1 MADIASLGIKVTT
14 DGVTQA
20 ADQLDNLDKAGAR
33 AAASQDKLST
43 ASAKTGKSFKSDA
56 YRAQQAA
63 LAQLV
68 GQIDPTVAALDRLDK
83 QQSKLSQFRKAG
95 ILSADDFKTY
105 SAVIDESRTALGRY
119 VDTSG
124 KASMSSKQ
132 LAFAIRGVPAQFTDI
147 ATSLSS
153 GQRPLQVFLQQGGQL
168 KDMFGGVG
176 PAAKALGG
184 YVLGLINPL
193 TIGAATLGTFAYA
206 LNQAE
211 EDQSA
216 FNKALLVSGS
226 YAGKTALQLEAMVS
240 AVASTSDVTQGTARE
255 AIQRATDSGRFA
267 GAQFDLV
274 TRAAARME
282 SATGQSIDS
291 TIKKFEDISKSPV
304 EALLKLNETEHF
316 LTQAQLDR
324 VRALADEGREQDAA
338 AEGARIYA
346 DRLDDIATAA
356 EAARPHLAR
365 MWADAK
371 KGASD
376 AWEETKN
383 FTEFLAAAAD
393 KYKQMPWYKRAT
405 PIGIF
410 GSLYSA
416 EPAQAPSVAP
426 VAGTVDTA
434 KARAYAEFQKEG
446 LQYATKQAKLEHDIA
461 QAKADGLKAGASQLE
476 IDQRIAAI
484 RASYADKVKDPRT
497 PRAKAAPD
505 FRAQALREMQA
516 EIEAEGKLMDQ
527 RLRSSEAVKAYRA
540 SLQDMLA
547 TRQATIDLQVAS
559 VGMGQREIAQK
570 QALIAIDEDYNRQK
584 SSLERQQRNSTS
596 EIDKAGFAEQLA
608 DLKKYHDARVKEET
622 EGFARSAAAQA
633 NGLNG
638 MKAAIAD
645 FMAEQQDQ
653 AGQMRGLT
661 TELIGGFS
669 DAFAQF
675 ASGAESA
682 KKAFGGLI
690 DSMYQQA
697 LKFVANKAIQ
707 GLFDSFSTTGGGSA
721 SSTPGSSAGGWG
733 SIIGNIVN
741 AFATKSANGNVFS
754 SPSLSQYSGQIVSK
768 PTMFAFAHG
777 AGLMGEAGPEAI
789 LPLRR
794 TSQGKLGVEVSG
806 GDSSV
811 RGAVSVNQTI
821 VVQGTINRRTA
832 SQIAQESARKQRIAT
847 ARNG

>member
-1 MADIASLGIKVTT
+1 VDLASLGIQVTT
-14 DGVTQA
+14 SGVTQA
-20 ADQLDNLDKAGAR
+20 ATELDKLDKASTKTEKS
-33 AAASQDKLST
+33 AATISKSFDQNAK
-43 ASAKTGKSFKSDA
+43 SAKELQF
-56 YRAQQAA
+56 A
-63 LAQLV
+63 L
-68 GQIDPTVAALDRLDK
+68 
-83 QQSKLSQFRKAG
+83 
-95 ILSADDFKTY
+95 
-105 SAVIDESRTALGRY
+105 
-119 VDTSG
+119 
-124 KASMSSKQ
+124 
-132 LAFAIRGVPAQFTDI
+132 RGVPAQFTDI

-216 FNKALLVSGS
+216 FNKALLISGS

-410 GSLYSA
+410 GSLYGA

-484 RASYADKVKDPRT
+484 RASYADKVKEPRT
-497 PRAKAAPD
+497 PRAKVAPD

-540 SLQDMLA
+540 GLQDMLA

-596 EIDKAGFAEQLA
+596 EIDKAGFAEQLK
-608 DLKKYHDARVKEET
+608 DLKAYHDARVQIEKEGESRALAARMD
-622 EGFARSAAAQA
+622 GFKGAQA
-633 NGLNG
+633 AV
-638 MKAAIAD
+638 KD
-645 FMAEQQDQ
+645 FVDQQNNM
-653 AGQMRGLT
+653 AGQMEGITSNFLY
-661 TELIGGFS
+661 GFS
-669 DAFAQF
+669 DAFADF
-675 ASGAESA
+675 ADHTKSA
-682 KKAFGGLI
+682 KDAFGSLI
-690 DSMYQQA
+690 DSMERDA
-697 LKFVANKAIQ
+697 LKLVANKAMQ
-707 GLFDSFSTTGGGSA
+707 AVFDSFGAGSTQ
-721 SSTPGSSAGGWG
+721 TPGTTAGGWG
-733 SIIGNIVN
+733 SILSN
-741 AFATKSANGNVFS
+741 FASYFS
-754 SPSLSQYSGQIVSK
+754 SGPGTI
-768 PTMFAFAHG
+768 G
-777 AGLMGEAGPEAI
+777 AGLANGGPASAGSIHPVVENGPEI
-789 LPLRR
+789 LSIGPKSYLLMG
-794 TSQGKLGVEVSG
+794 SQGGHVTPVRDAGGSSG
-806 GDSSV
+806 N
-811 RGAVSVNQTI
+811 RNPTYI
-821 VVQGTINRRTA
+821 TNINVQPTSTRRTA
-832 SQIAQESARKQRIAT
+832 EQVASANARTQRVAT
-847 ARNG
+847 ARNA